1 MMFELVKKIFGNFN
15 ERELKKLQPIID
27 KINSYEPNISK
38 LNDGELK
45 DKTAEFK
52 ERLNKGEALDNIL
65 PEAFAVVREVAKR
78 VTKMRPFDVQLVGGM
93 VLHQGKI
100 AEMATGEGKTLV
112 ATMPAY
118 LNALS
123 GSNVHIVTVNDYL
136 AKRDRYWM
144 GTIYEFL
151 GLKVGLIQHD
161 MNIDE
166 RKKAYEAAI
175 VYGTNNEFGFDYLRD
190 NMAIRL
196 EDVVQKGYHFAIV
209 DEVDSIL
216 IDEARTPL
224 IISGPSEESTKIYE
238 QINRI
243 ATRLQEDTDYKLYEK
258 EKTVALIEEGVTHIE
273 GLLQINNLYDE
284 NNMNIQHH
292 IIQALKAQR
301 LFKKDVDYIV
311 KNGEVIIVDE
321 FTGRLMFGRRYS
333 DGLHQAIEAKEGV
346 VIAGENQTL
355 ATITFQNYF
364 RLYKKLAGMTG
375 TAKTEEEE
383 FIHIYNLPV
392 VVIPPNRR
400 LIRYNYSDIIYKT
413 EREKFK
419 AVIREIVEIHN
430 LGRPILVGTVS
441 IDKSERLSKL
451 LKKENIEHNVLNA
464 KNHEREAEIVAQAGQ
479 ERRVTISTN
488 MAGRG
493 TDIVL
498 GKGLAELGG
507 LHVIGTERHESR
519 RIDNQLRGRS
529 GRQGDPGSSR
539 FFLSL
544 EDDLMRL
551 FGSDRISGI
560 MEKLG
565 MQEDIPIE
573 HPLITKS
580 IESAQKRVEGRN
592 FEIRKQLLDFD
603 NEMEYQRKVIYEQR
617 RMVLESKDIKKYIL
631 EMVKDTVENILKNY
645 TNKEIYPE
653 EWDWSGLKE
662 HIDQIFSFSL
672 AIPKEEIPK
681 LSISKLQDILTE
693 KAFKVYEL
701 REKEFTSPLMR
712 QIETMI
718 VLRVVD
724 REWKDNLRRLDEL
737 KQGIGLRAYGQ
748 KDPLMEYHF
757 EAHNMFQDMV
767 NSIKE
772 EVVKFIYKVRI
783 KKEEPRGISQ
793 VRRERPAP
801 MVSNSIKNPSFI
813 KREKLQEEGR
823 EKKEKI
829 GRNDPCPCGSGLK
842 YKYCCGKNE

>member
-1 MMFELVKKIFGNFN
+1 MFELVKKIFGNSN
-15 ERELKKLQPIID
+15 ERELKKLQPIVD

-144 GTIYEFL
+144 GAIYEFL

-224 IISGPSEESTKIYE
+224 IISGPSEESTKMYE

-258 EKTVALIEEGVTHIE
+258 EKTVALTEEGVTHIE

-346 VIAGENQTL
+346 VIARENQTL

-400 LIRYNYSDIIYKT
+400 LIRYSYSDIIYKT

-507 LHVIGTERHESR
+507 LHVTGTERHESR

-565 MQEDIPIE
+565 MQEDVPIE

-693 KAFKVYEL
+693 KAFKIYEL

>member
-1 MMFELVKKIFGNFN
+1 MFDWTKKIFGDLN
-15 ERELKKLQPIID
+15 ERELKKLQPIVE
-27 KINSYEPNISK
+27 KISSYEPNISK
-38 LNDGELK
+38 MNDEELK
-45 DKTAEFK
+45 NKTSEFR
-52 ERLNKGEALDNIL
+52 ERLDKGEALDDVL
-65 PEAFAVVREVAKR
+65 PEVFAVVREVAER
-78 VTKMRPFDVQLVGGM
+78 VTGMRPFDVQLIGGI
-93 VLHQGKI
+93 VLHQGNI

-118 LNALS
+118 LNALGG
-123 GSNVHIVTVNDYL
+123 GSVHIVTVNDYL

-144 GTIYEFL
+144 GGIYEFL

-161 MNIDE
+161 VRIDE
-166 RKKAYEAAI
+166 RKKAYEADI
-175 VYGTNNEFGFDYLRD
+175 TYGTNNEFGFDYLRD
-190 NMAIRL
+190 NMAVRL
-196 EDVVQKGYHFAIV
+196 EDVVQRGYHFAIV

-224 IISGPSEESTKIYE
+224 IISGPSEESTKMY
-238 QINRI
+238 QQVNKI
-243 ATRLQEDTDYKLYEK
+243 ATRLQKEVDYKVYEK
-258 EKTVALIEEGVTHIE
+258 EKTITITEEGVNRIE

-284 NNMNIQHH
+284 KNMNVQHH

-301 LFKKDVDYIV
+301 LFKRDVDYIV
-311 KNGEVIIVDE
+311 KDGEVIIVDE

-364 RLYKKLAGMTG
+364 RLYKKLSGMTG

-392 VVIPPNRR
+392 VVIPPNKK
-400 LIRYNYSDIIYKT
+400 LIRNNYTDVIYRT

-419 AVIREIVEIHN
+419 AVIKEIVEVHKM
-430 LGRPILVGTVS
+430 GRSILVGTVS
-441 IDKSERLSKL
+441 IDKSETLSKL

-464 KNHEREAEIVAQAGQ
+464 KNHEREAEIIAQAGQ
-479 ERRVTISTN
+479 GRNVTISTN

-498 GKGLAELGG
+498 GEGIAKLGG

-565 MQEDIPIE
+565 MEEDVPIE
-573 HPLITKS
+573 HPLVSKS
-580 IESAQKRVEGRN
+580 IESAQKKVEGRN

-603 NEMEYQRKVIYEQR
+603 NEMEYQRKVVYEQR
-617 RMVLESKDIKKYIL
+617 RKVLESKDVKEHIL
-631 EMVKDTVENILKNY
+631 EMLKDTIENILKNY

-653 EWDWSGLKE
+653 EWDWPGLKD
-662 HIDQIFSFSL
+662 HFMQIFPISL
-672 AIPKEEIPK
+672 VIPKEEIPK
-681 LSISKLQDILTE
+681 LSIPKLQDILTE
-693 KAFKVYEL
+693 KAFAIYEL
-701 REKEFTSPLMR
+701 REKEFTPPLMR

-757 EAHNMFQDMV
+757 EAHNMFQEMI

-772 EVVKFIYKVRI
+772 EVVKFIYKVKL
-783 KKEEPRGISQ
+783 KKEESQ
-793 VRRERPAP
+793 GVRQARRETPAP
-801 MVSNSIKNPSFI
+801 IVSSQTKKSPFI
-813 KREKLQEEGR
+813 KRKGLEEEEGQ
-823 EKKEKI
+823 KKKKI
-829 GRNDPCPCGSGLK
+829 GRNDPCPCGSGIK
-842 YKYCCGKNE
+842 YKHCCGKNI

>member
-1 MMFELVKKIFGNFN
+1 MFELVKKIFGNSN
-15 ERELKKLQPIID
+15 ERELKKLQPIVD

-93 VLHQGKI
+93 VLHQGNI

-144 GTIYEFL
+144 GAIYEFL

-224 IISGPSEESTKIYE
+224 IISGPSEESTKMYE

-258 EKTVALIEEGVTHIE
+258 EKTVALTEEGVTHIE

-346 VIAGENQTL
+346 VIARENQTL

-400 LIRYNYSDIIYKT
+400 LIRYSYSDIIYKT

-565 MQEDIPIE
+565 MQEDVPIE

-693 KAFKVYEL
+693 KAFKIYEL

-801 MVSNSIKNPSFI
+801 MVSNSIKNPSFV

>member
-1 MMFELVKKIFGNFN
+1 MFELVKKIFGNSN
-15 ERELKKLQPIID
+15 ERELKKLQPIVD

-65 PEAFAVVREVAKR
+65 PETFAIVREVAKR

-144 GTIYEFL
+144 GAIYEFL

-224 IISGPSEESTKIYE
+224 IISGPSEESTKMYE

-273 GLLQINNLYDE
+273 GLLQIKNLYDE

-346 VIAGENQTL
+346 VIARENQTL

-400 LIRYNYSDIIYKT
+400 LIRYSYSDIIYKT

-451 LKKENIEHNVLNA
+451 LKKENIEHNILNA

-507 LHVIGTERHESR
+507 LHVTGTERHESR

-565 MQEDIPIE
+565 MQEDVPIE

-693 KAFKVYEL
+693 KAFKIYEL

-767 NSIKE
+767 SSIKE

-783 KKEEPRGISQ
+783 KKEEARGISQ

>member
-1 MMFELVKKIFGNFN
+1 MFELVKKIFGSSN
-15 ERELKKLQPIID
+15 ERELKKLQPIVD

-93 VLHQGKI
+93 VLHQGNI

-144 GTIYEFL
+144 GAIYEFL

-224 IISGPSEESTKIYE
+224 IISGPSEESTKMYE

-258 EKTVALIEEGVTHIE
+258 EKTVALTEEGVTHIE

-346 VIAGENQTL
+346 VIARENQTL

-400 LIRYNYSDIIYKT
+400 LIRYSYSDIIYKT

-507 LHVIGTERHESR
+507 LHVTGTERHESR

-565 MQEDIPIE
+565 MQEDVPIE

-693 KAFKVYEL
+693 KAFKIYEL

>member
-1 MMFELVKKIFGNFN
+1 MFNIVKKVFGDPN
-15 ERELKKLQPIID
+15 ERELKKLQPTVE
-27 KINSYEPNISK
+27 KINSYEPVISR

-45 DKTAEFK
+45 NKTAEFK
-52 ERLNKGEALDNIL
+52 GRLSKGETLEDIL
-65 PEAFAVVREVAKR
+65 PEVFAVVREVAKR
-78 VTKMRPFDVQLVGGM
+78 VTKMRPFDVQLIGGI

-123 GSNVHIVTVNDYL
+123 GQSVHIVTVNDYL

-144 GTIYEFL
+144 GEIYEFL

-161 MNIDE
+161 MSIEE
-166 RKKAYEAAI
+166 RKKAYEADI
-175 VYGTNNEFGFDYLRD
+175 TYGTNNEFGFDYLRD

-196 EDVVQKGYHFAIV
+196 EDVVQRGYDFAIV

-224 IISGPSEESTKIYE
+224 IISGPSEESTKIY
-238 QINRI
+238 QQVNRI
-243 ATRLQEDTDYKLYEK
+243 ATRLQEDIDYKVHEK
-258 EKTVALIEEGVTHIE
+258 EKTVALTDEGVARIE
-273 GLLQINNLYDE
+273 KMLQIDNLYDE
-284 NNMNIQHH
+284 RNMNIQHC

-311 KNGEVIIVDE
+311 KDGEVIIVDE

-346 VIAGENQTL
+346 TIARENQTL

-364 RLYKKLAGMTG
+364 RLYKKIAGMTG

-392 VVIPPNRR
+392 VVIPPNKK
-400 LIRYNYSDIIYKT
+400 LIRHNYPDVIYRT
-413 EREKFK
+413 EKEKFK
-419 AVIREIVEIHN
+419 AVIREIVKIHKI
-430 LGRPILVGTVS
+430 GRPVLVGTVS

-451 LKKENIEHNVLNA
+451 LKKENVEHSVLNA

-479 ERRVTISTN
+479 RGKVTISTN

-498 GKGLAELGG
+498 GEGVAELGG

-551 FGSDRISGI
+551 FGSDRIGRI

-565 MQEDIPIE
+565 VEEDVPIE
-573 HPLITKS
+573 HPLITRS
-580 IESAQKRVEGRN
+580 IENAQKKVEGRN

-617 RMVLESKDIKKYIL
+617 RMILESKDVKKHIVD
-631 EMVKDTVENILKNY
+631 MVEDTIGNILRAY

-653 EWDWSGLKE
+653 EWDWQGLKE
-662 HIDQIFSFSL
+662 HISQIFTFSL
-672 AIPKEEIPK
+672 VISKEEIPK
-681 LSISKLQDILTE
+681 LSIHKLRDILVKE
-693 KAFKVYEL
+693 ALKIYEL
-701 REKEFTSPLMR
+701 REREFTSPVMR
-712 QIETMI
+712 EIERMI

-724 REWKDNLRRLDEL
+724 REWKDHLRRLDEL

-757 EAHNMFQDMV
+757 EAYNMFQDMV

-783 KKEEPRGISQ
+783 KREEPRVTGQ
-793 VRRERPAP
+793 ARRITSGPLLR
-801 MVSNSIKNPSFI
+801 SSTNNSSSTKTKSV
-813 KREKLQEEGR
+813 KQKA
-823 EKKEKI
+823 EKKSKKI

-842 YKYCCGKNE
+842 YKYCCGKNI

>member
-1 MMFELVKKIFGNFN
+1 MFDWTKKIFGDPV
-15 ERELKKLQPIID
+15 EKELKRLHPIIE
-27 KINSYEPNISK
+27 KINSFEPDIIK
-38 LNDGELK
+38 LNDEELK
-45 DKTAEFK
+45 NKTSEFR
-52 ERLNKGEALDNIL
+52 ERLDKGETLDDIL
-65 PEAFAVVREVAKR
+65 PEVFAVVREAAKR
-78 VTKMRPFDVQLVGGM
+78 VTKMRPFDVQLVGGI

-118 LNALS
+118 LNALNGES
-123 GSNVHIVTVNDYL
+123 VHIVTVNDYL

-144 GTIYEFL
+144 GGIYEFL
-151 GLKVGLIQHD
+151 GLKAGLIQHD
-161 MNIDE
+161 MRIDE
-166 RKKAYEAAI
+166 RKEAYEADI
-175 VYGTNNEFGFDYLRD
+175 TYGTNNEFGFDYLRD
-190 NMAIRL
+190 NMAVRL

-224 IISGPSEESTKIYE
+224 IISGPSEESTKMY
-238 QINRI
+238 QQANKV
-243 ATRLQEDTDYKLYEK
+243 ATRLQKEEDYKVYEK
-258 EKTVALIEEGVTHIE
+258 EKTITITEEGVSRIE

-284 NNMNIQHH
+284 KNINVQHH

-301 LFKKDVDYIV
+301 LFKRDVDYIV
-311 KNGEVIIVDE
+311 KDGEVIIVDE

-364 RLYKKLAGMTG
+364 RLYKKLSGMTG

-392 VVIPPNRR
+392 AVIPPNRR
-400 LIRYNYSDIIYKT
+400 LIRYGYTDVIYRT

-419 AVIREIVEIHN
+419 AVIQEIVEVHKI
-430 LGRPILVGTVS
+430 GRPILVGTVS
-441 IDKSERLSKL
+441 IDKSETLSRL
-451 LKKENIEHNVLNA
+451 LKKENIGHNVLNA
-464 KNHEREAEIVAQAGQ
+464 KNHEREAEIIAQAGQ
-479 ERRVTISTN
+479 GRNVTISTN

-498 GKGLAELGG
+498 GEGIAKLGG
-507 LHVIGTERHESR
+507 LHVVGTERHESR

-544 EDDLMRL
+544 EDTLMRL

-565 MQEDIPIE
+565 MEEDVPIE
-573 HPLITKS
+573 HPLVTKS
-580 IESAQKRVEGRN
+580 IESAQKKVEGRN

-617 RMVLESKDIKKYIL
+617 RMVLESKDVKEYIL
-631 EMVKDTVENILKNY
+631 EMVKDTIKNILQSY

-653 EWDWSGLKE
+653 EWDWPGLKE
-662 HIDQIFSFSL
+662 HINQIFAISFS
-672 AIPKEEIPK
+672 IPKEEIPK
-681 LSISKLQDILTE
+681 LSITKLKDILTE
-693 KAFKVYEL
+693 KTFDIYEL
-701 REKEFTSPLMR
+701 REKEFTPPLMR

-718 VLRVVD
+718 ILRVVD

-757 EAHNMFQDMV
+757 EANNMFQDMI

-772 EVVKFIYKVRI
+772 EVVKFIYKVRV
-783 KKEEPRGISQ
+783 KKEESQ
-793 VRRERPAP
+793 RVNQTRRETPAP
-801 MVSNSIKNPSFI
+801 MVSSQTKKSPFI
-813 KREKLQEEGR
+813 KREGLEEEEGQ
-823 EKKEKI
+823 KKKKI

-842 YKYCCGKNE
+842 FKHCCGKNV

>member
-1 MMFELVKKIFGNFN
+1 MFELVKKIFGNSN
-15 ERELKKLQPIID
+15 ERELKKLQPIVD

-45 DKTAEFK
+45 DKTAELK
-52 ERLNKGEALDNIL
+52 ERLNKGEALDKIL

-78 VTKMRPFDVQLVGGM
+78 VTKMRPFDVQLVGGI

-144 GTIYEFL
+144 GAIYEFL

-224 IISGPSEESTKIYE
+224 IISGPSEESTKMYE

-273 GLLQINNLYDE
+273 GLLQIKNLYDE

-346 VIAGENQTL
+346 VIARENQTL

-400 LIRYNYSDIIYKT
+400 LIRYSYSDIIYKT

-507 LHVIGTERHESR
+507 LHVTGTERHESR

-565 MQEDIPIE
+565 MQEDVPIE

-580 IESAQKRVEGRN
+580 IESAQKKVEGRN

-693 KAFKVYEL
+693 KAFKIYEL
-701 REKEFTSPLMR
+701 RENEFTSPLMR

-724 REWKDNLRRLDEL
+724 REWKDNLRCLDEL

-801 MVSNSIKNPSFI
+801 MVSNSIKNPSFV

>member
-1 MMFELVKKIFGNFN
+1 MFDIVKKVFGDFN
-15 ERELKKLQPIID
+15 EKELKKLQPIVE
-27 KINSYEPNISK
+27 KISSYEPNISK
-38 LNDGELK
+38 LNDEELK
-45 DKTAEFK
+45 NKTSEFR
-52 ERLNKGEALDNIL
+52 ERLNKGETLDDIL
-65 PEAFAVVREVAKR
+65 PEVFAVVREAAKR
-78 VTKMRPFDVQLVGGM
+78 VTKMRPFDVQLIGGI
-93 VLHQGKI
+93 VLHRSKI

-123 GSNVHIVTVNDYL
+123 GGSVHIVTVNDYL

-144 GTIYEFL
+144 GEIYEFL

-161 MNIDE
+161 MAIDE
-166 RKKAYEAAI
+166 RKKAYEADI

-196 EDVVQKGYHFAIV
+196 EDVVQRGYDFAIV

-224 IISGPSEESTKIYE
+224 IVSGPSEESTKIY
-238 QINRI
+238 QQVNRI
-243 ATRLQEDTDYKLYEK
+243 ATRLQKEIDYKVYEK
-258 EKTVALIEEGVTHIE
+258 EKTITITEEGVSRIE

-284 NNMNIQHH
+284 KNINVQHH

-301 LFKKDVDYIV
+301 LFKSDVDYIV
-311 KNGEVIIVDE
+311 KDGEVIIVDE

-346 VIAGENQTL
+346 VIARENQTL

-364 RLYKKLAGMTG
+364 RLYKKLSGMTG

-392 VVIPPNRR
+392 VVIPPNKK
-400 LIRYNYSDIIYKT
+400 LIRNNYADVIYKT

-419 AVIREIVEIHN
+419 AVIKEIVEVHKI
-430 LGRPILVGTVS
+430 GRSILVGTVS
-441 IDKSERLSKL
+441 IDKSETLSRL
-451 LKKENIEHNVLNA
+451 LKKENIGHNVLNA
-464 KNHEREAEIVAQAGQ
+464 KNHEREAEIIAQAGQ
-479 ERRVTISTN
+479 GRNVTISTN

-498 GKGLAELGG
+498 GEGIAKLGG
-507 LHVIGTERHESR
+507 LHVVGTERHESR

-565 MQEDIPIE
+565 MEEDVPIE
-573 HPLITKS
+573 HPLITRS
-580 IESAQKRVEGRN
+580 IEGAQKKVEGRN

-617 RMVLESKDIKKYIL
+617 RMVLESKDVKEHIL
-631 EMVKDTVENILKNY
+631 EMVKDTIENILKNY

-653 EWDWSGLKE
+653 EWDWSGLKD
-662 HIDQIFSFSL
+662 HFKQIFSVSL
-672 AIPKEEIPK
+672 VISKEEILK
-681 LSISKLQDILTE
+681 LSIPKLQDILTE
-693 KAFKVYEL
+693 KTFEIYEL
-701 REKEFTSPLMR
+701 REKEFTPPLMR

-757 EAHNMFQDMV
+757 EANNMFQDMI

-772 EVVKFIYKVRI
+772 EVVKFIYKVRL
-783 KKEEPRGISQ
+783 KKEESQGIRQ
-793 VRRERPAP
+793 ARRETPAP
-801 MVSNSIKNPSFI
+801 IVSNQTKKSPFV
-813 KREKLQEEGR
+813 KRKGLGKEEGQ
-823 EKKEKI
+823 KKKKI

-842 YKYCCGKNE
+842 YKHCCGKNI

>member
-346 VIAGENQTL
+346 VIARENQTL

-681 LSISKLQDILTE
+681 LSISKLQDILNE
-693 KAFKVYEL
+693 KAFKIYEL
-701 REKEFTSPLMR
+701 RENEFTSPLMR

-823 EKKEKI
+823 EKKKKI